1 MDNAATVFLCILLI
15 SPLLLILLAVIAD
28 ATPGNSPLKKFMNS
42 FFDTFQGKNRYSPKS
57 TPNPIITKKEKV
69 NYGAW
74 NEKRGKRGGRYEIR
88 YSKKTGKPY
97 RHYF

>member
-28 ATPGNSPLKKFMNS
+28 STPGNSPLKKFINS
-42 FFDTFQGKNRYSPKS
+42 FFNTFQGKNRYSPKS
-57 TPNPIITKKEKV
+57 TPNPIITKKEKL

-74 NEKRGKRGGRYEIR
+74 NEKRGKRGGRYETR